1 MKEKKK
7 LLLGAAFALLL
18 IVASVSL
25 TVAYFTQTTAEK
37 TNVFTVGTVE
47 ATLTEPVFDALDPE
61 DKVLVPSRVIPKD
74 PTVTIGANSEEVY
87 ARVFVKIETDF
98 LNAIDT
104 TAGFTTP
111 NSGWSL
117 FGTTVSGDY
126 TIIEYR
132 FSTVVGKA
140 TTDQEL
146 PPVFEQLKIKNSAT
160 TTDLAAIGDPEIDV
174 IAQIVQVESFA
185 NATAAFT
192 AVGRPAGY

>member
-7 LLLGAAFALLL
+7 LLLGVAFALLL

-37 TNVFTVGTVE
+37 INVFTLGTVS
-47 ATLTEPVFDALDPE
+47 ATLTEPNFEALTAE
-61 DKVLVPSRVIPKD
+61 QKVLVPSRIIPKD

-132 FSTVVGKA
+132 FSTIVGKA

-146 PPVFEQLKIKNSAT
+146 PQVFEQLKIKNSAT
-160 TTDLAAIGDPEIDV
+160 TTDISAINDPNIKV

-185 NATAAFT
+185 DATAAFT